1 MADISTIILPN
12 NTEFHIK
19 DSVARD
25 MIGQLNSFEYIICT
39 SAENT
44 PSGITFNNITGSLEA
59 SANTKY
65 KIYLVPSANSTN
77 DIYDEYITVDAQQN
91 SSYVW
96 EKIGNTDV
104 NLSAYLTSQNA
115 ENTYATK
122 SNPII
127 NGTLTIGSTS
137 MNESDLQGI
146 LDLLDIP
153 SPTGQS
159 F

>member
-77 DIYDEYITVDAQQN
+77 DIYDEYITVDSQEN

-104 NLSAYLTSQNA
+104 NLSAYLTSQSA
-115 ENTYATK
+115 ESIYATK